1 VGRDLGVLVAGGRGA
16 RLGAGVPKAL
26 VRLAGSTLLERG
38 LATLSGICDE
48 VVVAAP
54 VSLGLPVLEERLA
67 PDPPGIVGPIAGL
80 VGGLRSRPFTRA
92 IVLGVDFPLVL
103 PAALAAMR
111 QRLGDGPAVVPV
123 LAGRIQPLVAAYT
136 PSAVPPLRAALE
148 RGERALLPA
157 VEALGPQRLAGADLA
172 ALPGGEAAF
181 LNVNTTADLEE
192 AQRRLATRAGGAA

>member
-1 VGRDLGVLVAGGRGA
+1 MGRDLGVLVAGGRGV
-16 RLGAGVPKAL
+16 RLGAGVPKAM
-26 VRLAGSTLLERG
+26 VRLAGSTLLERA

-54 VSLGLPVLEERLA
+54 LSLGLPVAEEKLA
-67 PDPPGIVGPIAGL
+67 PDPPGVVGPIAGL

-103 PAALAAMR
+103 PAALAEIR

-123 LAGRIQPLVAAYT
+123 LDGQLQPLVAAYT

-157 VEALGPQRLAGADLA
+157 VEALGPRRLSDAELA
-172 ALPGGEAAF
+172 ALPGGAAAF
-181 LNVNTTADLEE
+181 LNVNTAADLEE
-192 AQRRLATRAGGAA
+192 AQRRLSTRMGAA